1 MISRVRDS
9 PAAQIAWLFT
19 LMLAVPFAIRIAD
32 AKHGGEPGPPSYL
45 PALEGPRSRQPFNPD
60 LFLLA
65 LLYSLPLWIH
75 SVWKEAVP
83 GSSPFATRWPGLALQ
98 GAAWGLAFAAIL
110 VLRSRTSLDFI
121 YFRF

>member
-1 MISRVRDS
+1 
-9 PAAQIAWLFT
+9 
-19 LMLAVPFAIRIAD
+19 MLAVPFAIRIAD

-83 GSSPFATRWPGLALQ
+83 GSSPFATAQACSLRAPRSLREIGPATSPSPEPSPILPAL
-98 GAAWGLAFAAIL
+98 WH
-110 VLRSRTSLDFI
+110 
-121 YFRF
+121 